1 MNKPALFGAV
11 ICLKN
16 AAPIDIIL
24 MHGSSHKLKTF
35 LYQKLL
41 EIKKLLQQPFAHV
54 SQSTHVLK
62 WKKCRL
68 TSLAK
73 LFHVK
78 SSKLST
84 KV

>member
-16 AAPIDIIL
+16 AASIGVIL

-35 LYQKLL
+35 SSKKK
-41 EIKKLLQQPFAHV
+41 EIKNLLQQPFAHV
-54 SQSTHVLK
+54 SHSVHILK

-68 TSLAK
+68 PSLAK
-73 LFHVK
+73 L
-78 SSKLST
+78 T
-84 KV
+84 KF